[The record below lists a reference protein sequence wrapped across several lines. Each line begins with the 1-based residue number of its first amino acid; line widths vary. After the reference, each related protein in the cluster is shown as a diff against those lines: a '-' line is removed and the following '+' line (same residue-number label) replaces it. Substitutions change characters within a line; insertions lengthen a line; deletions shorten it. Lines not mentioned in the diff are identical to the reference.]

1 MLKAVNSSNRL
12 SLIKSYHSRSNVQP
26 CLCFRLLLLKEQV
39 RSQCNV
45 PSNCSTLLLPLFFF
59 FLFYRLLRVRLPIA
73 EMESEF
79 SSRSTSPSSL
89 NLSACP
95 NHASIDHVAP
105 LTRPKGNVI
114 SREGEGRFP
123 KGRFSP
129 FIPSTRILIS
139 SMMFGEVIFRQIC
152 VRVIDKYVILYDRCH
167 RCDPRCL
174 DGIYRKS
181 NSVFLLCLN

>member
-59 FLFYRLLRVRLPIA
+59 FSFLQIITRAFADCRNGIRVFLQEYVGRQA
-73 EMESEF
+73 
-79 SSRSTSPSSL
+79 PSSL

-167 RCDPRCL
+167 RWNLSKIKFRF
-174 DGIYRKS
+174 
-181 NSVFLLCLN
+181 SV

>member
-1 MLKAVNSSNRL
+1 MFNRASAFVCSCSKSKYVLNATFPRIVLLSS
-12 SLIKSYHSRSNVQP
+12 
-26 CLCFRLLLLKEQV
+26 F
-39 RSQCNV
+39 
-45 PSNCSTLLLPLFFF
+45 PSFFF